1 MSKAKMMLINTR
13 FIGIILNC
21 AQIVANV
28 GCLSFFK
35 IIVGADSHNSFQEP
49 PQFMDFFFLMNT
61 CPRVQI
67 SPKTIIGLF
76 LHFS

>member
-1 MSKAKMMLINTR
+1 MMLIITR

-21 AQIVANV
+21 AQIVTNV
-28 GCLSFFK
+28 GWLSLFK
-35 IIVGADSHNSFQEP
+35 IIVGAEFPNRFQEP
-49 PQFMDFFFLMNT
+49 PQFMDFLFVIDT

-67 SPKTIIGLF
+67 SSKTIIGLF